1 MRIVKCCLRGQLLRS
16 SVMYL
21 SVGKSNVCKP
31 IQVYLSPLETPCLQ
45 GATTVRSFSVVNH
58 RATVGMRC
66 VPGSVTLGG
75 FLLTLMGPAPRY
87 IRIIGLSLLVM
98 SLISFA
104 LMFRLACVLLEKW
117 RHVHMNKL
125 LGDYTPS
132 NRWECCKYVT

>member
-1 MRIVKCCLRGQLLRS
+1 
-16 SVMYL
+16 
-21 SVGKSNVCKP
+21 
-31 IQVYLSPLETPCLQ
+31 
-45 GATTVRSFSVVNH
+45 VVNH

-125 LGDYTPS
+125 VGDYTPS